1 MVMRRVILIMLL
13 AVVNS
18 SATADNSNLW
28 PVHRDKYFG
37 FHISYPPSWAIVPPK
52 GNNIRFS
59 INPPGGA
66 GNCNVMARPNAELN
80 GMSQA
85 ALNIEIESLPTDQGS
100 WAEYIGIPPS
110 QVRIIQSRR
119 ALIHDVSALLAMVEI
134 SLENLEGK
142 YTRKQS
148 VMIAFTPGVV
158 WSLNCGASTFK
169 ADEARARFA
178 ELQPTFSKIFGSFGF
193 LK

>member
-1 MVMRRVILIMLL
+1 MRKAILILMVLL
-13 AVVNS
+13 VPVSSNAV
-18 SATADNSNLW
+18 ADNSNLW
-28 PVHRDKYFG
+28 PVHRDDQFG
-37 FHISYPPSWAIVPPK
+37 FHISYPPSWVIVPPK
-52 GNNIRFS
+52 SNNVRFS

-66 GNCNVMARPNAELN
+66 GNCNVMVRPNAELN

-85 ALNIEIESLPTDQGS
+85 ALNLEIEWMPNDQGG

-110 QVRIIQSRR
+110 QVRVIQSRR
-119 ALIHDVSALLAMVEI
+119 AIIHAVPVLLAVVET

-142 YTRKQS
+142 YTRKQN
-148 VMIAFTPGVV
+148 VMLTFTPGVV